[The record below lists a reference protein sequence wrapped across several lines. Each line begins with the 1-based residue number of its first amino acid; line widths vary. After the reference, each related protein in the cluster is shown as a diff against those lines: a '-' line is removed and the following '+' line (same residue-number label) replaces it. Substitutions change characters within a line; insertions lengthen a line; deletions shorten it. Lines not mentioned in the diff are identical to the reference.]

1 MLMKKFENHLKEMNQ
16 IATTLIY
23 TEIINTNITWPGT
36 VAHKSNP
43 SYFGGRDQEN
53 LGLRSI
59 WAKTY

>member
-1 MLMKKFENHLKEMNQ
+1 
-16 IATTLIY
+16 
-23 TEIINTNITWPGT
+23 

-59 WAKTY
+59 WAKTYWDPTSTKQARHASVQLNLS